1 MKITLPLLF
10 AIYFLFRL
18 LSRKDGFNDGFNDGF
33 KVDAYNKSQYAKHIL
48 TNDFDRI
55 INIKDRFKKGLS
67 YERDLG
73 VADKDHKGDT
83 RVSLSF
89 PRIKTHSFTIAS

>member
-1 MKITLPLLF
+1 MKITLALLF

-18 LSRKDGFNDGFNDGF
+18 LSRKDGF
-33 KVDAYNKSQYAKHIL
+33 KVDAYNKYQYSDNLL
-48 TNDFDRI
+48 TNDFDSI
-55 INIKDRFKKGLS
+55 MDIKDRFQKGLS

-73 VADKDHKGDT
+73 VTDKDHKGDT

-89 PRIKTHSFTIAS
+89 PKIKTHSFAIAT

>member
-18 LSRKDGFNDGFNDGF
+18 LSDNDGFNDGF
-33 KVDAYNKSQYAKHIL
+33 KVDAYNKSQYDKHIL

-55 INIKDRFKKGLS
+55 LNIKDRFKKGLS

-89 PRIKTHSFTIAS
+89 PKIKTHSFTIAT

>member
-18 LSRKDGFNDGFNDGF
+18 LSDNDGF
-33 KVDAYNKSQYAKHIL
+33 KVDAYNKSQYDKHIL

-55 INIKDRFKKGLS
+55 LNIKDRFTKGLS

>member
-18 LSRKDGFNDGFNDGF
+18 LSANDRFNDGF
-33 KVDAYNKSQYAKHIL
+33 KVDAYNKSQYDKHIL

-55 INIKDRFKKGLS
+55 LNIKDRFKKGLS

-73 VADKDHKGDT
+73 IADKDHKGDT

-89 PRIKTHSFTIAS
+89 PIIKTHSFTIAT